1 MKRGN
6 YRRFFSIILLIGFG
20 VIIVNCAPPPS
31 QLQPTLPPNFSYE
44 PPSTATKA
52 LNLTIGIVNPQ
63 YKTEFGGNESQSMK
77 NLYSSSMGTDFEK
90 IIIAK
95 GFKTTGPFPSQ
106 NEMTYPDKERANL
119 ILVPEIAI
127 EIKKVVTAKIMPGGL
142 FLPGKID
149 GYYSCN
155 GFISLYLIEP
165 LSGEKMWIKKID
177 LEPSQQEFHVKLF
190 NDLNGNIVKDERDST
205 DNGEQIIQQ
214 LLERSYQEVMT
225 KAWDYLDPTEIS
237 NLMPQVDE
245 VRKKAVFHNN

>member
-52 LNLTIGIVNPQ
+52 LDLTIGIVNPQ
-63 YKTEFGGNESQSMK
+63 YTTQFGGDEVQSLK
-77 NLYSSSMGTDFEK
+77 DLYSSSMGADFDK

-106 NEMTYPDKERANL
+106 NEMTYPEKERASL

-127 EIKKVVTAKIMPGGL
+127 DIKTTVTRKIRPGGL
-142 FLPGKID
+142 FLPGSID

-155 GFISLYLIEP
+155 GFVSLYLIEP
-165 LSGEKMWIKKID
+165 LSGEKMWIKRID
-177 LEPSQQEFHVKLF
+177 IAPSQQAFHTTISQ
-190 NDLNGNIVKDERDST
+190 DINGGLHAKSNSS
-205 DNGEQIIQQ
+205 QIIQR
-214 LLERSYQEVMT
+214 LLEQSYQEVMT

-245 VRKKAVFHNN
+245 VRKKATFHNN